1 MGAFVSNEINSA
13 ATESINIINKQTQN
27 CISSGSQSEIVKI
40 CSSAK
45 GCSQSNVIL
54 SNISFDEIIVYNTSC
69 IANVNISSEVQNQI
83 SQAFSQAAQA
93 IAQQFQVAEADA
105 VNIANVAATIGTTID
120 NETVQNCITQAAQ
133 NEEISVGCDIT
144 PDQPGFCNITID
156 GTTFKQSN
164 QAITNCVLSQTSTQ
178 NVINQVSQQI
188 QQKATAKVE
197 SIFGPLLAIILIII
211 IIIVAPLM
219 GGFKLLTD
227 WRFWLIIIIII
238 VIYLA
243 IALWRHWFPFE
254 RRSKKS
260 EKSK

>member
-1 MGAFVSNEINSA
+1 MGASVSNQINSA
-13 ATESINIINKQTQN
+13 AVESINVINKQIQN
-27 CISSGSQSEIVKI
+27 CISSGSQNEIIKI

-45 GCSQSNVIL
+45 GCPQSNVTL

-69 IANVNISSEVQNQI
+69 IGNVNINSDIQSQI
-83 SQAFSQAAQA
+83 SQAFSQAAEA
-93 IAQQFQVAEADA
+93 IAQQYQIAVADA
-105 VNIANVAATIGTTID
+105 KNIANVAAKIGTTID
-120 NETVQNCITQAAQ
+120 NETVQNCINRASQ
-133 NEEISVGCDIT
+133 NEEISIGCNLA

-164 QAITNCVLSQTSTQ
+164 QVITNCVLSQTSTQ

-197 SIFGPLLAIILIII
+197 SIFGPLFAIILIII

-227 WRFWLIIIIII
+227 WRFWIIIIII
-238 VIYLA
+238 IIIYLA
-243 IALWRHWFPFE
+243 IAFWRHWFPFN
-254 RRSKKS
+254 KKQ
-260 EKSK
+260 EN